1 MEERGSGPI
10 ESCLNAALHIVL
22 MVSTNPRKT
31 PELVLIVTISNPFFG
46 SEGMVVRGIVLGFDG
61 VIAQKGL
68 KRMLDPQPFG

>member
-46 SEGMVVRGIVLGFDG
+46 SEGMVIREIVLGFES
-61 VIAQKGL
+61 VITQKRF
-68 KRMLDPQPFG
+68 KRVFAL